1 VVETRKIVSTLGK
14 LAISAVL
21 IGYLVSRAARDD
33 QFTALLTA
41 PKNWAALLAAL
52 PVCLFAVTV
61 TILRWH
67 ILIRAIGLSFST
79 RETLRAGYLGY
90 LANLLPFGLVAGDSL
105 KAVMLIHRNPRRKTD
120 AVASVIVDRALG
132 LFSLLLLAAAASLLL
147 PAEQLDRLS
156 REDRTQILRLCR
168 LIQLAAA
175 AGSAA
180 MIVMLIPGLTNSRW
194 WDLLEHTPMLGRIL
208 HKLVGAMRAYR
219 QRVDLMLAAVIV
231 SMLVHT
237 SYIGAFALM
246 TRSIGIPAVDQPA
259 VSSMFVIVPPSMVA
273 GALPIGTLEIVFTLL
288 FRAAS
293 PPTAAATTGLLIA
306 LTYRLLQIS
315 IASIGA
321 IQWIAGRGD
330 VRALM
335 HEAEDSTPPEIAGHN
350 GKPAA
355 LVDERAAP

>member
-1 VVETRKIVSTLGK
+1 VQTRKIVSTLGK

-21 IGYLVSRAARDD
+21 IGYLMWRAGRDD

-41 PKNWAALLAAL
+41 PKNWVALLAAL

-105 KAVMLIHRNPRRKTD
+105 KAVMLIRRNPQRKTD
-120 AVASVIVDRALG
+120 AVATVIVDRALG
-132 LFSLLLLAAAASLLL
+132 LFALLLLAASASLLL
-147 PAEQLDRLS
+147 PAEHLDRLS
-156 REDRTQILRLCR
+156 AEDRTQILRLCR

-175 AGSAA
+175 TGSVG
-180 MIVMLIPGLTNSRW
+180 MIFLLVPAVTNSRW
-194 WDLLEHTPMLGRIL
+194 WDLLEHTPLLGRIL

-219 QRVDLMLAAVIV
+219 QRVDLMLAAVVV

-246 TRSIGIPAVDQPA
+246 TRSIGIPADDQPA

-273 GALPIGTLEIVFTLL
+273 GALPIGTLEVVFTLL

-293 PPTAAATTGLLIA
+293 PPTAAPTTGLLIA
-306 LTYRLLQIS
+306 LIYRLLQIS

-321 IQWIAGRGD
+321 LQWVAGRGE
-330 VRALM
+330 VQALL
-335 HEAEDSTPPEIAGHN
+335 HEAEGSPPPEIARQN
-350 GKPAA
+350 GKPGA
-355 LVDERAAP
+355 LVDEHAAR